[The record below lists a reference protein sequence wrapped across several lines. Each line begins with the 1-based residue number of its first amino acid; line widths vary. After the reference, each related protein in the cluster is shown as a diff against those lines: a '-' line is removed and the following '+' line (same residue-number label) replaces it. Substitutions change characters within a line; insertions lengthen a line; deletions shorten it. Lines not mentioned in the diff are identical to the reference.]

1 MVYVVGL
8 VRRFLQNHHQV
19 NLNHLIAF
27 FSIVYFILV
36 LQRYSAPEKSTR
48 IDNNDQIISV
58 KTLAESFYTDNI
70 PRNRTKTFTST
81 LEYPNETVQ
90 IRLVLIIDLIK
101 LIYSIYRTRNKAPP
115 ISEIWLT
122 VITQE

>member
-1 MVYVVGL
+1 VVYVVGL

-90 IRLVLIIDLIK
+90 IRLVLIIDLIR

>member
-1 MVYVVGL
+1 VVYVVGL

>member
-8 VRRFLQNHHQV
+8 VRRFLQNHQQV

-90 IRLVLIIDLIK
+90 IRLVLIIDLIR